1 MHMLTIVLLVWF
13 VLLLRRVKVL
23 RLVLRVPQ
31 RPYYCFANLSGSLP
45 F

>member
-1 MHMLTIVLLVWF
+1 MMHMLTIGLLVWF

-31 RPYYCFANLSGSLP
+31 
-45 F
+45 

>member
-31 RPYYCFANLSGSLP
+31 
-45 F
+45 